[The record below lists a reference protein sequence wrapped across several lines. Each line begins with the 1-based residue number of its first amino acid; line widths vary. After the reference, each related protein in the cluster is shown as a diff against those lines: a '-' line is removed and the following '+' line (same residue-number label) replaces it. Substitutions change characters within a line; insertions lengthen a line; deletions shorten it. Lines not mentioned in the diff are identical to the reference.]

1 MKWYGGMP
9 VRPAIYENICTFSCT
24 DGLFLVSLHLDRMG
38 ISVNAQRTKNTW
50 LTLFNFISNM
60 YRAMYKS
67 ELAQAAGVSQRTFS
81 RYVQLQQAELK
92 KLGVTPQT
100 RLLPPKAVKLLC
112 DNLCIEI
119 WKKYQIFEKFSCE
132 PARARQRYGKI
143 SYLCIVKRSDGIG
156 AQGTKNLLS
165 GLAKFTACPER
176 KKRKSRMETKR
187 TIKH

>member
-1 MKWYGGMP
+1 MKWYAGTP
-9 VRPAIYENICTFSCT
+9 VHPAIYENICTFSCT

-50 LTLFNFISNM
+50 LPPFNFISNM

-119 WKKYQIFEKFSCE
+119 WKNIRYLKNFRASPPE
-132 PARARQRYGKI
+132 PAKGMEKYRTFALSK
-143 SYLCIVKRSDGIG
+143 SNDGIW

-176 KKRKSRMETKR
+176 KKGSPICDN
-187 TIKH
+187 IKH

>member
-119 WKKYQIFEKFSCE
+119 WKNIRYLKNFRASPPE
-132 PARARQRYGKI
+132 PANGMEKYRTFALSKGTIELERRAPKI
-143 SYLCIVKRSDGIG
+143 CFQ
-156 AQGTKNLLS
+156 AWQNLLPAQS
-165 GLAKFTACPER
+165 V
-176 KKRKSRMETKR
+176 KKEVLSAT
-187 TIKH
+187 TLNINH